1 MALLLSGQLLQLR
14 LDGKRALQMPHGRYR
29 TAAQGHL
36 DNVRAVGALLL
47 EVGEHVMRGGA
58 GDLAA
63 LGRSDG
69 VPRRAP
75 GAGGAGLDFDKDKD
89 ALVEGDEVDLAMRT
103 AVVAGQNLTAA
114 GFQLRAGRRLASL
127 ADAQVERSARRAR
140 SRSLR

>member
-29 TAAQGHL
+29 AAAQGHL

-75 GAGGAGLDFDKDKD
+75 GAGGAGLDFDKGKD
-89 ALVEGDEVDLAMRT
+89 ALVGGDEVRLAMRT
-103 AVVAGQNLTAA
+103 AGASCQE
-114 GFQLRAGRRLASL
+114 LA
-127 ADAQVERSARRAR
+127 ARRFQ
-140 SRSLR
+140 